1 MREVVRPA
9 AQAGAAAL
17 RRADNNSV
25 ELVGGEVI

>member
-17 RRADNNSV
+17 RRV
-25 ELVGGEVI
+25 EQCGAGGGSR